1 MTVFPLAPL
10 VEGLC
15 QWLHDEG
22 FGVYRPDSAY
32 QSGERAI
39 VVRAFSPAP
48 DWAVAVALYQVDDAT
63 TLPNITVTVQLRFRA
78 PADQPNTAVDEW
90 ADQVAGHLH
99 FKHNFTAGTVHVSR
113 ARRVLVAPMGA
124 DDSGREERADSYEL
138 IVSSP
143 QP

>member
-15 QWLHDEG
+15 QWLNDEG
-22 FGVYRPDSAY
+22 LGTYRPDSSY
-32 QSGERAI
+32 QAGERAI
-39 VVRAFSPAP
+39 VVRAFPPAP
-48 DWAVAVALYQVDDAT
+48 DWAVAVAPYQVDDAT
-63 TLPNITVTVQLRFRA
+63 TLPNITVMVQLQFRA
-78 PADQPNTAVDEW
+78 PADQPMTAVDEW
-90 ADQVAGHLH
+90 ADQVADQLH
-99 FKHNFTAGTVHVSR
+99 FKHNFTAGNVHVSR

-138 IVSSP
+138 IVSRP